1 MCESSAFILG
11 KNNELEKVM
20 ENVVTVDP
28 YEGKVY
34 LTDLLGEQKIIDGFI
49 KEIRLMDHKII
60 LAENYNVIFGILNMI
75 IAVID
80 GRGGGI
86 GAQVV
91 SALREELP
99 TYIEIYALGTNSIA
113 TSAMMKAH
121 ANKGATGENAII
133 VSSKKANIIVA
144 PISIVMPNS
153 MMGEVTTSISEAV
166 CDSEAYKILLPIMPE
181 NFQVVG
187 IEGKP
192 LSLLIKDSI
201 KIIKKEFNI
210 K

>member
-1 MCESSAFILG
+1 
-11 KNNELEKVM
+11 
-20 ENVVTVDP
+20 
-28 YEGKVY
+28 
-34 LTDLLGEQKIIDGFI
+34 
-49 KEIRLMDHKII
+49 
-60 LAENYNVIFGILNMI
+60 MI

-80 GRGGGI
+80 GMGGGI
-86 GAQVV
+86 GAQII
-91 SALREELP
+91 SSLREELP

-113 TSAMMKAH
+113 TSAMMKSH
-121 ANKGATGENAII
+121 ANKGATGDNAII

>member
-1 MCESSAFILG
+1 
-11 KNNELEKVM
+11 
-20 ENVVTVDP
+20 
-28 YEGKVY
+28 
-34 LTDLLGEQKIIDGFI
+34 
-49 KEIRLMDHKII
+49 
-60 LAENYNVIFGILNMI
+60 MI

-80 GRGGGI
+80 GMGGGI
-86 GAQVV
+86 GSQVV
-91 SALREELP
+91 NSLRDELP

-133 VSSKKANIIVA
+133 VSSKKASIIVA
-144 PISIVMPNS
+144 PISVVMPNT
-153 MMGEVTTSISEAV
+153 MMGEVTSKISEAV
-166 CDSEAYKILLPIMPE
+166 SDSEAFKILLPIMPE
-181 NFQVVG
+181 NFEVVG

-192 LSLLIKDSI
+192 LSLLIKDTI

>member
-1 MCESSAFILG
+1 
-11 KNNELEKVM
+11 
-20 ENVVTVDP
+20 
-28 YEGKVY
+28 
-34 LTDLLGEQKIIDGFI
+34 
-49 KEIRLMDHKII
+49 
-60 LAENYNVIFGILNMI
+60 MI

-80 GRGGGI
+80 GMGGGI

-153 MMGEVTTSISEAV
+153 MMGEVTTYISEAV

-181 NFQVVG
+181 KFQVVG

>member
-1 MCESSAFILG
+1 
-11 KNNELEKVM
+11 
-20 ENVVTVDP
+20 
-28 YEGKVY
+28 
-34 LTDLLGEQKIIDGFI
+34 
-49 KEIRLMDHKII
+49 
-60 LAENYNVIFGILNMI
+60 MI

-80 GRGGGI
+80 GMGGGI

-99 TYIEIYALGTNSIA
+99 TYIEIYALGTNSRA

-121 ANKGATGENAII
+121 ANKGTTGENGII
-133 VSSKKANIIVA
+133 DSLKKANIIVA

>member
-1 MCESSAFILG
+1 
-11 KNNELEKVM
+11 
-20 ENVVTVDP
+20 
-28 YEGKVY
+28 
-34 LTDLLGEQKIIDGFI
+34 
-49 KEIRLMDHKII
+49 
-60 LAENYNVIFGILNMI
+60 MI

-80 GRGGGI
+80 GMGGGI

-133 VSSKKANIIVA
+133 VSSKKANIIVS
-144 PISIVMPNS
+144 PISIVMPNT
-153 MMGEVTTSISEAV
+153 MMGEVTSGISEAV
-166 CDSEAYKILLPIMPE
+166 CDSEAFKILLPIMPE
-181 NFQVVG
+181 NFEVIG

-192 LSLLIKDSI
+192 LSLLIKDTI
-201 KIIKKEFNI
+201 KIIKREFNI

>member
-1 MCESSAFILG
+1 M
-11 KNNELEKVM
+11 V
-20 ENVVTVDP
+20 
-28 YEGKVY
+28 
-34 LTDLLGEQKIIDGFI
+34 
-49 KEIRLMDHKII
+49 
-60 LAENYNVIFGILNMI
+60 

-80 GRGGGI
+80 GMGGGI

-91 SALREELP
+91 NALREELP

-133 VSSKKANIIVA
+133 VSSKKASIIVA
-144 PISIVMPNS
+144 PISVVMPNT
-153 MMGEVTTSISEAV
+153 MMGEVTSKISEAV
-166 CDSEAYKILLPIMPE
+166 SDSEAFKILLPIMPE
-181 NFQVVG
+181 NLQVVG

-192 LSLLIKDSI
+192 LSLLIKDTI